1 LCKTVIETTY
11 RGREEDATV
20 DTGQSSL
27 HPFVHLSREDL
38 ARLPAE
44 ASFTLSEDDVREISV
59 HLSPEEAREVYL
71 PLSRLLYLHASATQN
86 LYRAAR
92 TFLAEEEKEV
102 PYVLGIAGSVAAGK
116 STVARVLRALISR
129 WPGSPEVGLVSTDG
143 FLYPN
148 SVLRS
153 RGLMERKGFP
163 ESYDLPLLL
172 EFLADIK
179 SGRDEV
185 SAPIHSHL
193 TYDILPDR
201 TQSVVRPDVLVVE
214 GLNMLEAGLP
224 EPSEGH
230 RVFVSDYCDFSIYVD
245 AQERHIKE
253 WYLERF
259 MRLREEALD
268 DSSAYFHRFAELSVE
283 EATDLAL
290 GVWDE
295 IDHPNLKENI
305 EPTRDRARLILEKGK
320 DHSVQSVR
328 LRKI

>member
-1 LCKTVIETTY
+1 L
-11 RGREEDATV
+11 DA
-20 DTGQSSL
+20 GQNSL
-27 HPFVHLSREDL
+27 HPFVRLSREDW
-38 ARLPAE
+38 ARLPADD
-44 ASFTLSEDDVREISV
+44 SFTLSEDDVQEIGAY
-59 HLSPEEAREVYL
+59 LSLEEAREVYL
-71 PLSRLLYLHASATQN
+71 PLSLLLYLHVGATQS

-92 TFLAEEEKEV
+92 AFLAEEEKEV
-102 PYVLGIAGSVAAGK
+102 PYVVGIAGSVAAGK

-129 WPGSPEVGLVSTDG
+129 WPRSPEVGLVSTDG

-148 SVLRS
+148 SVLRA

-172 EFLADIK
+172 KFLADIK
-179 SGRDEV
+179 SGRDGV

-201 TQSVVRPDVLVVE
+201 TQVIGRPDVLVVE

-245 AQERHIKE
+245 AQERHIKQ

-259 MRLREEALD
+259 MRLREEALG

-290 GVWDE
+290 RVWDE

-305 EPTRDRARLILEKGK
+305 EPTRDRARLILEKGQ

>member
-1 LCKTVIETTY
+1 
-11 RGREEDATV
+11 V

-27 HPFVHLSREDL
+27 YPFVRLFRKEW
-38 ARLPAE
+38 ARLPADS
-44 ASFTLSEDDVREISV
+44 SFALSEDDLRKIGG
-59 HLSPEEAREVYL
+59 HLCREEATEIYL
-71 PLSRLLYLHASATQN
+71 PLSRLLYLHVDATQS

-92 TFLAEEEKEV
+92 AFLAEEDKEV
-102 PYVLGIAGSVAAGK
+102 PYVVGIAGSVAAGK

-129 WPGSPEVGLVSTDG
+129 WPGSPKVGLVSTDG

-148 SVLRS
+148 RELQA

-172 EFLADIK
+172 RFLADIK
-179 SGRDEV
+179 SGRDGV
-185 SAPIHSHL
+185 SAPIYSHL
-193 TYDILPDR
+193 TYDILPDK
-201 TQSVVRPDVLVVE
+201 TQAVGRPDVLVVE
-214 GLNMLEAGLP
+214 GLNMLEAGLA

-259 MRLREEALD
+259 LRLREEALG
-268 DSSAYFHRFAELSVE
+268 DSTAYFHRFAELSVE
-283 EATDLAL
+283 DAKDVAL
-290 GVWDE
+290 RIWDE
-295 IDHPNLKENI
+295 IDHPNLEENI
-305 EPTRDRARLILEKGK
+305 EPTKDRARLILEKGH

>member
-1 LCKTVIETTY
+1 VY
-11 RGREEDATV
+11 
-20 DTGQSSL
+20 
-27 HPFVHLSREDL
+27 
-38 ARLPAE
+38 
-44 ASFTLSEDDVREISV
+44 
-59 HLSPEEAREVYL
+59 LSPEEATEVYL
-71 PLSRLLYLHASATQN
+71 PLSRLLYLHVRSTQS
-86 LYRAAR
+86 LYRATRA
-92 TFLAEEEKEV
+92 FLAEEEKEV
-102 PYVLGIAGSVAAGK
+102 PYVVGIAGSVAAGK

-172 EFLADIK
+172 RFLADIK
-179 SGRDEV
+179 SGRDGV

-201 TQSVVRPDVLVVE
+201 TQVVGRPDVLVVE

-230 RVFVSDYCDFSIYVD
+230 KVFVSDYCDFSIYVD

-259 MRLREEALD
+259 LRLREEALG
-268 DSSAYFHRFAELSVE
+268 DSSAYFHRFAELSAE
-283 EATDLAL
+283 DARDAAL
-290 GVWDE
+290 RIWDE
-295 IDHPNLKENI
+295 IDHPNLKDNI
-305 EPTRDRARLILEKGK
+305 EPTRDRARLILEKGQ

-328 LRKI
+328 LRRI

>member
-1 LCKTVIETTY
+1 M
-11 RGREEDATV
+11 

-27 HPFVHLSREDL
+27 YPFVRLFREEW
-38 ARLPAE
+38 ARLPADS
-44 ASFTLSEDDVREISV
+44 SFALSEDDLRKIGG
-59 HLSPEEAREVYL
+59 HLCREEATEIYL
-71 PLSRLLYLHASATQN
+71 PLSRLLYLHVDATQS

-92 TFLAEEEKEV
+92 AFLAEEDKEV
-102 PYVLGIAGSVAAGK
+102 PYVVGIAGSVAAGK

-129 WPGSPEVGLVSTDG
+129 WPGSPKVGLVSTDG

-148 SVLRS
+148 RELQA

-172 EFLADIK
+172 RFLADIK
-179 SGRDEV
+179 SGRDGV
-185 SAPIHSHL
+185 SAPIYSHL
-193 TYDILPDR
+193 TYDILPDK
-201 TQSVVRPDVLVVE
+201 TQAVGRPDVLVVE

-259 MRLREEALD
+259 LRLREEALGD
-268 DSSAYFHRFAELSVE
+268 RTAYFHRFAELSVE
-283 EATDLAL
+283 DAKDVAL
-290 GVWDE
+290 RIWDE
-295 IDHPNLKENI
+295 IDHPNLEENI
-305 EPTRDRARLILEKGK
+305 EPTKDRARLILEKGH